1 MRYFFEISYDGT
13 NYHGWQK
20 QPNSKTIQETIE
32 TCFST
37 ILKQKIDI
45 VGAGRTDAG
54 VHARKM
60 IAHFDYGFDL
70 NSTKLSYKLNSFL
83 PSDIAISNIFE
94 VNQDAHARF
103 SAISRSYEYIIS
115 FKKNPLL
122 FNRVYHLS
130 KKLDIDQLN
139 NASNMLFN
147 HNDFRSF
154 SKSKTD
160 VKTFNCKILNAK
172 WKLDGDLLVFSI
184 KANRFLRNMVRAIVG
199 TLIEVGQ
206 NSLDIESFNQIILKR
221 DRKFAGYSV
230 PASGLYLNQIEYN
243 KTEIFNV
250 SK

>member
-20 QPNSKTIQETIE
+20 QPNSKTVQETIE
-32 TCFST
+32 KCFST
-37 ILKQKIDI
+37 IVKQKIDI

-54 VHARKM
+54 VHAREM
-60 IAHFDYGFDL
+60 IAHFDYSCDF
-70 NSTKLSYKLNSFL
+70 NPTKLSYQLNSFL
-83 PSDIAISNIFE
+83 PNDIAISNIFE
-94 VNQDAHARF
+94 VNKDAHARF
-103 SAISRSYEYIIS
+103 SAISRSYDYIIS

-122 FNRVYHLS
+122 FNRVYHLN

-139 NASNMLFN
+139 DASNILFS
-147 HNDFRSF
+147 HDDFSSF

-160 VKTFNCKILNAK
+160 VKTFNCKIHHAK
-172 WKLDGDLLVFSI
+172 WKLDGDLLIFSI

-206 NSLDIESFNQIILKR
+206 NNIDPESFNQIILKK

-230 PASGLYLNQIEYN
+230 PASGLYLSQIEYN
-243 KTEIFNV
+243 KTEILNV